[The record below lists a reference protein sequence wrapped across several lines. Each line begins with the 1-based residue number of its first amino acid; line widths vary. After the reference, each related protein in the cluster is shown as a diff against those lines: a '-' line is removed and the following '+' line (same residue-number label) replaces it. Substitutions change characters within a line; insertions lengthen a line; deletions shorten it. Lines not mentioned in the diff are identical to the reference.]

1 MGKYTNKLEL
11 LTLATEIIQHV
22 EHGAP
27 MLLPPMPKG
36 FAILQ
41 DSGAESHWRREWRK
55 FERFMLTGAPQWG
68 IFKNGNSKLPFVAFS
83 ALPAICLLYTSQSPR
98 DRQKSR
104 MPSSA

>member
-27 MLLPPMPKG
+27 MLLPEMPKG

-41 DSGAESHWRREWRK
+41 DSGAESHWR
-55 FERFMLTGAPQWG
+55 LSL
-68 IFKNGNSKLPFVAFS
+68 IH
-83 ALPAICLLYTSQSPR
+83 I
-98 DRQKSR
+98 
-104 MPSSA
+104 